1 MTLVVCLRMLFFS
14 IDKGG
19 ERMIDLRNISVTF
32 QQKGQEIRAV
42 DSVNLTIDE
51 GDVFGIV
58 GYSGAGKSTLV
69 RVINLLQP
77 PSDGEVWINDVEL
90 TKLSPKKLREKRRK
104 IGMIFQHFN
113 LMNSRSIFDNVDFS
127 LKYTGKSKQERQQKV
142 TELLDLV
149 GLSDKANA
157 YPNQLSGG
165 QKQRVAIARAL
176 ANDPEILLC
185 DEATSALDPKTTLQI
200 LALLKQLNQKL
211 GLTIVLITH
220 EMQVVK
226 EVCNK
231 VAVMEEGKIIE
242 QGSSIQIFSRPKQA
256 LTKDFIRTAT
266 HIDQALETITAYPDF
281 AEQTNDKWL
290 VELSY
295 VGEQT
300 NEPLIAQLYSKYQ
313 VTTNILY
320 GNIELLQDVPLGS
333 LIVTLAGEL
342 NQRQKALDFLF
353 EQGVTVQV
361 LKKSERNEQI
371 KVIEGGR

>member
-1 MTLVVCLRMLFFS
+1 MLFFS

>member
-1 MTLVVCLRMLFFS
+1 M
-14 IDKGG
+14 
-19 ERMIDLRNISVTF
+19 
-32 QQKGQEIRAV
+32 
-42 DSVNLTIDE
+42 
-51 GDVFGIV
+51 
-58 GYSGAGKSTLV
+58 
-69 RVINLLQP
+69 
-77 PSDGEVWINDVEL
+77 
-90 TKLSPKKLREKRRK
+90 
-104 IGMIFQHFN
+104 
-113 LMNSRSIFDNVDFS
+113 
-127 LKYTGKSKQERQQKV
+127 
-142 TELLDLV
+142 
-149 GLSDKANA
+149 
-157 YPNQLSGG
+157 
-165 QKQRVAIARAL
+165 
-176 ANDPEILLC
+176 
-185 DEATSALDPKTTLQI
+185 DPKTTLQI